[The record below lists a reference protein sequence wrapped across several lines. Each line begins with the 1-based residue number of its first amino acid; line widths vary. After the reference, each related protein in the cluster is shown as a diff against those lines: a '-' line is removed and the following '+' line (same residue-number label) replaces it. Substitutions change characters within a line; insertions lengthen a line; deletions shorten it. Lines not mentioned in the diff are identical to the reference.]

1 LFEDEFSLSN
11 TATISYKWSKKG
23 IQPKIDCKQKKRER
37 QSVFGSYNYGTGQM
51 TISFADR
58 GNSKTFI
65 KHLKKV
71 LFQYRNISKII
82 MVLDN
87 VKYHHSKKVKEWL
100 MRNPKIE
107 FFFLP
112 PYSPDLNAVERAWWY
127 MRKKITHNRYTKSL
141 ADRKI
146 CFWRMFSHFQKPNQE
161 LMTICEINY

>member
-1 LFEDEFSLSN
+1 MFEDEFSLSN

-87 VKYHHSKKVKEWL
+87 VKYHHSKKVKE
-100 MRNPKIE
+100 
-107 FFFLP
+107 
-112 PYSPDLNAVERAWWY
+112 
-127 MRKKITHNRYTKSL
+127 
-141 ADRKI
+141 
-146 CFWRMFSHFQKPNQE
+146 
-161 LMTICEINY
+161 